1 MGTLGS
7 DLPVWS
13 EPFLRDREGMGRGLR
28 TMGNLVIIG
37 AQWGDEGKGKIVDIL
52 AHDTDIVVRYQGGS
66 NAGHTV
72 INERD
77 TYIFHLIPS
86 GILYRGTTCIIG
98 NGVVVDPSALIEE
111 MDQLQTKGIQIG
123 KNFAVSQ
130 RAHLILPY
138 HKAIDRAAEQSKGSR
153 KIGTTGRGIGPSYAD
168 KMARIGIRMG
178 DLLNPPLFK
187 KKLEENLVEM
197 NWFLERLYKVETFQ
211 VDKVFEQY
219 MGYAERLKSHIVDT
233 TTLLNRAIAKDKT
246 VLFEGAQGTHLD
258 VDFGTYPF
266 VTSSSSSAGGACTG
280 TGVGPTM
287 IDAVM
292 GIAKAYSTRV
302 GSGPFPTELT
312 DEVGQGLQT
321 RGREFGSTTGRARR
335 CGWYDAVVV
344 RHAVQVNGLTSL
356 AVTKLDVLDGCK
368 ELKICTGYK
377 HEGVLYKDM
386 PSDLEV
392 LTHCQPV
399 YQRMKGW
406 SASTTGATS
415 YKQLPAE
422 AKRYLARIEELAQC
436 RIDMISTGSKRAET
450 IILRNPLDCARRRPV
465 SRGRR

>member
-1 MGTLGS
+1 
-7 DLPVWS
+7 
-13 EPFLRDREGMGRGLR
+13 
-28 TMGNLVIIG
+28 MGNLVVIG

-52 AHDTDIVVRYQGGS
+52 AKDANIVVRYQGGS

-72 INERD
+72 INERG

-86 GILYRGTTCIIG
+86 GILYRGTTCVIG
-98 NGVVVDPSALIEE
+98 NGVVVDPGALIEE
-111 MDQLQTKGIQIG
+111 MDRLQPLGITFG

-130 RAHLILPY
+130 RAHMILPY
-138 HKAIDRAAEQSKGSR
+138 HKAIDRASEQSKGSR

-168 KMARIGIRMG
+168 KMARVGIRMG
-178 DLLNPPLFK
+178 DLLNPGLFR

-211 VDKVFEQY
+211 VDKVFDQY
-219 MGYAERLKSHIVDT
+219 MGYAERLKGYIVDT
-233 TTLLNRAIAKDKT
+233 TTLLNRAMDKDRT

-266 VTSSSSSAGGACTG
+266 VTSSSSAAGGACTG

-292 GIAKAYSTRV
+292 GIAKAYTTRV
-302 GSGPFPTELT
+302 GSGPFPTELN
-312 DEVGQGLQT
+312 DEVGRGLQE

-344 RHAVQVNGLTSL
+344 RHAAQVNGLTSL

-377 HEGVLYKDM
+377 HGGVLYKEM
-386 PSDLEV
+386 PADLDV
-392 LTHCQPV
+392 LMQCEPV

-406 SASTTGATS
+406 TASTTGATT

-422 AKRYLARIEELAQC
+422 AKRYLARIEELADC
-436 RIDMISTGSKRAET
+436 RIDMISTGSKRSET
-450 IILRNPLDCARRRPV
+450 VTLRNPLKCSRRRPR
-465 SRGRR
+465 S

>member
-1 MGTLGS
+1 
-7 DLPVWS
+7 
-13 EPFLRDREGMGRGLR
+13 
-28 TMGNLVIIG
+28 MGNLVIIG

-52 AHDTDIVVRYQGGS
+52 ARDANIVVRYQGGS

-72 INERD
+72 INERG

-86 GILYRGTTCIIG
+86 GILYRGTTCVIG
-98 NGVVVDPSALIEE
+98 NGVVVDPGALIEE
-111 MDQLQTKGIQIG
+111 MDRLQPVGISFG

-130 RAHLILPY
+130 RAHMILPY
-138 HKAIDRAAEQSKGSR
+138 HKAIDRASEQSKGSR

-178 DLLNPPLFK
+178 DLLNPALFR

-211 VDKVFEQY
+211 VDKVFDQY
-219 MGYAERLKSHIVDT
+219 MGYAERLKSYIVDT
-233 TTLLNRAIAKDKT
+233 TTLLNRAINKDKT

-258 VDFGTYPF
+258 VDFGTYPY
-266 VTSSSSSAGGACTG
+266 VTSSSSAAGGACTG

-292 GIAKAYSTRV
+292 GIAKAYTTRV
-302 GSGPFPTELT
+302 GSGPFPTELN
-312 DEVGQGLQT
+312 DAVGQGLQE

-344 RHAVQVNGLTSL
+344 RHAAQVNGLTSL

-368 ELKICTGYK
+368 ELKICVGYR
-377 HEGVLYKDM
+377 HGGVLYKEM
-386 PSDLEV
+386 PSDLDV
-392 LTHCQPV
+392 LMQCEPV

-406 SASTTGATS
+406 TASTTGATT

-422 AKRYLARIEELAQC
+422 AKRYLARIEELAGC
-436 RIDMISTGSKRAET
+436 RIDMISTGSKRTET
-450 IILRNPLDCARRRPV
+450 VTLRNPLKCSRRRPR
-465 SRGRR
+465 S

>member
-1 MGTLGS
+1 
-7 DLPVWS
+7 
-13 EPFLRDREGMGRGLR
+13 
-28 TMGNLVIIG
+28 MGNLVIIG

-52 AHDTDIVVRYQGGS
+52 ARDANIVVRYQGGS

-72 INERD
+72 INERG

-86 GILYRGTTCIIG
+86 GILYRGTTCVIG
-98 NGVVVDPSALIEE
+98 NGVVVDPGALIEE
-111 MDQLQTKGIQIG
+111 MDRLQPMGVSFG

-130 RAHLILPY
+130 RAHMILPY
-138 HKAIDRAAEQSKGSR
+138 HKAIDRASEQSKGSR

-178 DLLNPPLFK
+178 DLLNPALFR

-211 VDKVFEQY
+211 VDKVFDQY
-219 MGYAERLKSHIVDT
+219 MGYADRLKSYIVDT
-233 TTLLNRAIAKDKT
+233 TTLLNRAISKDKT

-258 VDFGTYPF
+258 VDFGTYPY
-266 VTSSSSSAGGACTG
+266 VTSSSSAAGGACTG

-292 GIAKAYSTRV
+292 GIAKAYTTRV

-312 DEVGQGLQT
+312 DEVGQGLQE

-344 RHAVQVNGLTSL
+344 RHAAQVNGLTSL

-368 ELKICTGYK
+368 ELKICTGYRQG
-377 HEGVLYKDM
+377 GVLYKEM
-386 PSDLEV
+386 PADLEV
-392 LTHCQPV
+392 LTGCEPV

-406 SASTTGATS
+406 TASTTGATA

-422 AKRYLARIEELAQC
+422 AKRYLARIEELAGC
-436 RIDMISTGSKRAET
+436 RIDVISTGSKRTET
-450 IILRNPLDCARRRPV
+450 ITLRNPLKCSRRRPR
-465 SRGRR
+465 S

>member
-1 MGTLGS
+1 MGSLGS
-7 DLPVWS
+7 DLRIWS
-13 EPFLRDREGMGRGLR
+13 EPFLCDREGMGRGLR

-52 AHDTDIVVRYQGGS
+52 ARNTDIVVRYQGGS

-111 MDQLQTKGIQIG
+111 MDQLQSKGIKIG

-178 DLLNPPLFK
+178 DLLNPSLFK

-266 VTSSSSSAGGACTG
+266 VTSSSSCSGGACTG

-292 GIAKAYSTRV
+292 GIAKAYTTRV

-312 DEVGQGLQT
+312 DEAGQGLQT

-377 HEGVLYKDM
+377 HGGVLHKDM
-386 PSDLEV
+386 PADIEV
-392 LTHCQPV
+392 LTDCQPV

-450 IILRNPLDCARRRPV
+450 IILRNPLDCARRRPS

>member
-1 MGTLGS
+1 
-7 DLPVWS
+7 
-13 EPFLRDREGMGRGLR
+13 
-28 TMGNLVIIG
+28 MGNLVIIG

-52 AHDTDIVVRYQGGS
+52 ARDANIVVRYQGGS

-72 INERD
+72 INERG

-86 GILYRGTTCIIG
+86 GILYRGTTCVIG
-98 NGVVVDPSALIEE
+98 NGVVVDPGALIEE
-111 MDQLQTKGIQIG
+111 MDRLQPMGVSFG

-130 RAHLILPY
+130 RAHMILPY
-138 HKAIDRAAEQSKGSR
+138 HKAIDRASEQSKGSR

-178 DLLNPPLFK
+178 DLLNPALFR

-211 VDKVFEQY
+211 VDKVFDQY
-219 MGYAERLKSHIVDT
+219 MGYADRLKSYIVDT
-233 TTLLNRAIAKDKT
+233 TTLLNRAISKDKT

-258 VDFGTYPF
+258 VDFGTYPY
-266 VTSSSSSAGGACTG
+266 VTSSSSAAGGACTG

-292 GIAKAYSTRV
+292 GIAKAYTTRV

-312 DEVGQGLQT
+312 DEVGQGLQE

-344 RHAVQVNGLTSL
+344 RHAAQVNGLTSL

-368 ELKICTGYK
+368 ELKICTGCRQG
-377 HEGVLYKDM
+377 GVLYKEM
-386 PSDLEV
+386 PADLEV
-392 LTHCQPV
+392 LTGCEPV

-406 SASTTGATS
+406 TASTTGATA

-422 AKRYLARIEELAQC
+422 AKRYLARIEELAGC
-436 RIDMISTGSKRAET
+436 RIDMISTGSKRTET
-450 IILRNPLDCARRRPV
+450 ITLRNPLKCSRRRPR
-465 SRGRR
+465 S

>member
-1 MGTLGS
+1 
-7 DLPVWS
+7 
-13 EPFLRDREGMGRGLR
+13 
-28 TMGNLVIIG
+28 MGNLVIIG

-52 AHDTDIVVRYQGGS
+52 ARDANIVVRYQGGS

-72 INERD
+72 INERG

-86 GILYRGTTCIIG
+86 GILYRGTTCVIG
-98 NGVVVDPSALIEE
+98 NGVVVDPGALIEE
-111 MDQLQTKGIQIG
+111 MDRLQPMGVSFG

-130 RAHLILPY
+130 RAHMILPY
-138 HKAIDRAAEQSKGSR
+138 HKAIDRASEQSKGSR

-178 DLLNPPLFK
+178 DLLNPALFR

-211 VDKVFEQY
+211 VDKVFDQY
-219 MGYAERLKSHIVDT
+219 MGYADRLKSYIVDT
-233 TTLLNRAIAKDKT
+233 TTLLNRAISKDKT

-258 VDFGTYPF
+258 VDFGTYPY
-266 VTSSSSSAGGACTG
+266 VTSSSSAAGGACTG

-292 GIAKAYSTRV
+292 GIAKAYTTRV

-312 DEVGQGLQT
+312 DEVGQGLQE

-344 RHAVQVNGLTSL
+344 RHAAQVNGLTSL

-368 ELKICTGYK
+368 ELKICTGYRQG
-377 HEGVLYKDM
+377 GVLYKEM
-386 PSDLEV
+386 PADLEV
-392 LTHCQPV
+392 LTGCEPV

-406 SASTTGATS
+406 TASTTGATA

-422 AKRYLARIEELAQC
+422 AKRYLARIEELAGC
-436 RIDMISTGSKRAET
+436 RIDMISTGSKRTET
-450 IILRNPLDCARRRPV
+450 ITLRNPLKCSRRRPR
-465 SRGRR
+465 S

>member
-1 MGTLGS
+1 
-7 DLPVWS
+7 
-13 EPFLRDREGMGRGLR
+13 
-28 TMGNLVIIG
+28 MGNLVIIG

-52 AHDTDIVVRYQGGS
+52 ARGADFVVRYQGGS

-72 INERD
+72 INERG

-86 GILYRGTTCIIG
+86 GILYRGTTCVIG
-98 NGVVVDPSALIEE
+98 NGVVVDPGALIEE
-111 MDQLQTKGIQIG
+111 MDQLESKGIAIG
-123 KNFAVSQ
+123 KNLAVSQ
-130 RAHLILPY
+130 RAHLIMPY
-138 HKAIDRAAEQSKGSR
+138 HKVIDRASEQSKGSR

-168 KMARIGIRMG
+168 KMARIGIRVG

-187 KKLEENLVEM
+187 RKLEENLVEM

-211 VDKVFEQY
+211 VDKVFAQY

-258 VDFGTYPF
+258 VDFGTYPY
-266 VTSSSSSAGGACTG
+266 VTSSSASAGGACTG

-287 IDAVM
+287 IDAVL

-312 DEVGQGLQT
+312 DDVGQGLQE
-321 RGREFGSTTGRARR
+321 RGREFGATTGRPRR
-335 CGWYDAVVV
+335 CGWFDGVVV
-344 RHAVQVNGLTSL
+344 RHATLVNGLTSL

-368 ELKICTGYK
+368 ELKLCIGYK
-377 HEGVLYKDM
+377 HRGILYKEM
-386 PSDLEV
+386 PADLDV
-392 LTHCQPV
+392 LTDCEPV
-399 YQRMKGW
+399 YERMKGW
-406 SASTTGATS
+406 STSTTGATS
-415 YKQLPAE
+415 YRRLPAE
-422 AKRYLARIEELAQC
+422 AKRYLTRIEELAQC

-450 IILRNPLDCARRRPV
+450 IVLRNPLDCSRRRPP

>member
-1 MGTLGS
+1 
-7 DLPVWS
+7 
-13 EPFLRDREGMGRGLR
+13 
-28 TMGNLVIIG
+28 MGNLVIIG

-52 AHDTDIVVRYQGGS
+52 ARDANIVVRYQGGS

-72 INERD
+72 INERG

-86 GILYRGTTCIIG
+86 GILYRGTTCVIG
-98 NGVVVDPSALIEE
+98 NGVVVDPGALIEE
-111 MDQLQTKGIQIG
+111 MDRLQPMGVSFG

-130 RAHLILPY
+130 RAHMILPY
-138 HKAIDRAAEQSKGSR
+138 HKAIDRASEQSKGSR

-178 DLLNPPLFK
+178 DLLNPALFR

-211 VDKVFEQY
+211 VDKVFDQY
-219 MGYAERLKSHIVDT
+219 MGYADRLKSYIVDT
-233 TTLLNRAIAKDKT
+233 TTLLNRAISKDKT

-258 VDFGTYPF
+258 VDFGTYPY
-266 VTSSSSSAGGACTG
+266 VTSSSSAAGGACTG

-292 GIAKAYSTRV
+292 GIAKAYTTRV

-312 DEVGQGLQT
+312 DEVGQGLQE

-344 RHAVQVNGLTSL
+344 RHAAQVNGLTSL

-368 ELKICTGYK
+368 ELKICTGYRQG
-377 HEGVLYKDM
+377 EVLYKEM
-386 PSDLEV
+386 PADLEV
-392 LTHCQPV
+392 LTGCEPV

-406 SASTTGATS
+406 TASTTGATA

-422 AKRYLARIEELAQC
+422 AKRYLARIEELAGC
-436 RIDMISTGSKRAET
+436 RIDMISTGSKRTET
-450 IILRNPLDCARRRPV
+450 ITLRNPLKCSRRRPR
-465 SRGRR
+465 S

>member
-1 MGTLGS
+1 
-7 DLPVWS
+7 
-13 EPFLRDREGMGRGLR
+13 
-28 TMGNLVIIG
+28 MGNLVIIG

-52 AHDTDIVVRYQGGS
+52 ARDANIVVRYQGGS

-72 INERD
+72 INERG

-86 GILYRGTTCIIG
+86 GILYRGTTCVIG
-98 NGVVVDPSALIEE
+98 NGVVVDPGALIEE
-111 MDQLQTKGIQIG
+111 MDRLQPMGVSFG

-130 RAHLILPY
+130 RAHMILPY
-138 HKAIDRAAEQSKGSR
+138 HKAIDRASEQSKGSR

-178 DLLNPPLFK
+178 DLLNPALFR

-211 VDKVFEQY
+211 VDKVFDQY
-219 MGYAERLKSHIVDT
+219 MGYADRLKSYIVDT
-233 TTLLNRAIAKDKT
+233 TTLLNRAINKDKT

-258 VDFGTYPF
+258 VDFGTYPY
-266 VTSSSSSAGGACTG
+266 VTSSSSAAGGACTG

-292 GIAKAYSTRV
+292 GIAKAYTTRV

-312 DEVGQGLQT
+312 DEVGQGLQE

-344 RHAVQVNGLTSL
+344 RHAAQVNGLTSL

-368 ELKICTGYK
+368 ELKICTGYRQG
-377 HEGVLYKDM
+377 GVLYKEM
-386 PSDLEV
+386 PADLEV
-392 LTHCQPV
+392 LTGCEPV

-406 SASTTGATS
+406 TASTTGATA

-422 AKRYLARIEELAQC
+422 AKRYLARIEELAGC

-450 IILRNPLDCARRRPV
+450 ITLRNPLKCSRRRPR
-465 SRGRR
+465 S

>member
-1 MGTLGS
+1 
-7 DLPVWS
+7 
-13 EPFLRDREGMGRGLR
+13 
-28 TMGNLVIIG
+28 MGNLVIIG

-52 AHDTDIVVRYQGGS
+52 ARDANIVVRYQGGS

-72 INERD
+72 INERG

-86 GILYRGTTCIIG
+86 GILYRGTTCVIG
-98 NGVVVDPSALIEE
+98 NGVVVDPGALIEE
-111 MDQLQTKGIQIG
+111 MDRLQPMG
-123 KNFAVSQ
+123 VSLEKKCSGMQ
-130 RAHLILPY
+130 RARMILPY
-138 HKAIDRAAEQSKGSR
+138 HKAIDRASEQSKGSR

-178 DLLNPPLFK
+178 DLLNPALFR

-211 VDKVFEQY
+211 VDKVFDQY
-219 MGYAERLKSHIVDT
+219 MGYADRLKSYIVDT
-233 TTLLNRAIAKDKT
+233 TTLLNRAISKDKT

-258 VDFGTYPF
+258 VDFGTYPY
-266 VTSSSSSAGGACTG
+266 VTSSSSAAGGACTG

-292 GIAKAYSTRV
+292 GIAKAYTTRV

-312 DEVGQGLQT
+312 DEVGQGLQE

-344 RHAVQVNGLTSL
+344 RHAAQVNGLTSL

-377 HEGVLYKDM
+377 QGGVLYKEM
-386 PSDLEV
+386 PADLEV
-392 LTHCQPV
+392 LTGCEPV

-406 SASTTGATS
+406 TASTTGATK
-415 YKQLPAE
+415 YAKLPAE
-422 AKRYLARIEELAQC
+422 AKRYLDRIAELSGC
-436 RIDMISTGSKRAET
+436 RIDMVSTGSKRAET
-450 IILRNPLDCARRRPV
+450 IILRNPLHCSRRRP
-465 SRGRR
+465 SKA